1 MKLEKFKELTE
12 TAQAVATVI
21 AILVGGWWTYTSF
34 IQGREKFPHL
44 NIKQRVSHIALTDR
58 WRK

>member
-1 MKLEKFKELTE
+1 MKLEKFKELAE
-12 TAQAVATVI
+12 TAQAVATAI

-44 NIKQRVSHIALTDR
+44 TIKQRV
-58 WRK
+58 